1 MNNQPMD
8 KNVQPS
14 PARKP
19 RRFLGCLGRGA
30 ILLAGL
36 LVLVLAGG
44 AIFQA
49 AAGSSD
55 LKKYPPTGQLYDVG
69 DYKLHLNCSG
79 EGSPAVILEAGAG
92 TSGLTW
98 TYIQKEIEKYNRV
111 CSYDR
116 AGIGWS
122 EPAAGPLSPQQV
134 ASDLHTLLGAAGV
147 RGPYILVGHSAGG
160 VYIRAYAGQ
169 YPTEV
174 AGVVLVDSSH
184 EGQAVRYPPEW
195 QQLDQTQNSM
205 MAFCRV
211 VSPFGLMRLSRL
223 FDAAYT
229 FKDPETKAAFLTTL
243 YRTRY
248 CRVSADEIA
257 ALAETY
263 NGPDVPGSLG
273 DLPLIVLTA
282 DTSEEE
288 MLAQV
293 PAYLSSMA
301 SPEVIRKVFQVNREM
316 QADLAGLSS
325 RGKQIMVPNSGH
337 MIPLDQPGVVIE
349 AIREVLAQARENQ

>member
-1 MNNQPMD
+1 MDNQP
-8 KNVQPS
+8 NVKDGQAVPS
-14 PARKP
+14 RKK
-19 RRFLGCLGRGA
+19 RRLLGCLGRGA
-30 ILLAGL
+30 MTLSIL
-36 LVLVLAGG
+36 LVLILVAG

-49 AAGSSD
+49 AADASD
-55 LKKYPPTGQLYDVG
+55 LKKYPAAGQLYDVG
-69 DYKLHLNCSG
+69 DYKLHLNCTG
-79 EGSPAVILEAGAG
+79 EGSPAVILEAGAS

-98 TYIQKEIEKYNRV
+98 VYVQEGIEKSTRV

-147 RGPYILVGHSAGG
+147 PSPYIVVGHSAGG
-160 VYIRAYAGQ
+160 VYVRTYASL

-174 AGVVLVDSSH
+174 AGLVLVDSSH

-195 QQLDQTQNSM
+195 QQLDQAQNSM

-211 VSPFGLMRLSRL
+211 VSPFGLIRLSRL
-223 FDAAYT
+223 FDAAYA
-229 FKDPETKAAFLTTL
+229 FKDSETKAAFLTTV

-248 CRVSADEIA
+248 CRVSAEEIE
-257 ALAETY
+257 ALADSY
-263 NGPDVPGSLG
+263 NGPDIAGSLG

-282 DTSEEE
+282 DSTEEE
-288 MLAQV
+288 MQAQI
-293 PAYLSSMA
+293 PSYLKSVVG
-301 SPEVIRKVFQVNREM
+301 PEVIKKVFQVNREM

-325 RGKQIMVPNSGH
+325 RGKQTLVPNSGH
-337 MIPLDQPGVVIE
+337 MIPLDQPDVVID
-349 AIREVLAQARENQ
+349 AIRAVLAQATE